1 VTHITIASVTI
12 YLHRHQ
18 AHRALELHA
27 IPSHFFRFWLWL
39 TTGQV
44 TKEWAAIHR
53 KHHAKCDTE
62 EDPHSPVTRGI
73 KKVLFEGAEL
83 YRAESKN
90 RKPWKSMAMAPRRL
104 DRAQRLHQAQPGRA
118 CRAAAVINFA
128 LFGVIGITI
137 WAIQMMWIP
146 ITAAGIINGLGHY
159 WGYRN
164 YDCADAATN
173 IIPFGILIG
182 GEELHNNHHTFATS
196 AKLSSKWYEFD
207 IGWAYIRALEMMGL
221 AKVKK
226 VAPEP
231 KFAKDKLVAD
241 LDTLQSVITNR
252 YDVMAKYAKS
262 VKHAFREE
270 LEHLKAQGRAGK
282 RFLKSSRKLLQRE
295 PAKLEASQKQQL
307 VELFKHSKALETM
320 HHMRVELG
328 AIWERSHSTRDQLL
342 HQLQDWCV
350 RAEASGIKSLQ
361 EFSLR
366 LRSYAFHRHRIAERA
381 VIFVREFRRVEH
393 IVQHGLQFRRVPRGA
408 VARPHV
414 DVMPDFAVLFWS
426 QRQAA
431 ESGPRFGVLHDVLPL
446 HAAMRAPLNLRA
458 FAGAGR
464 TPRSG
469 KTAISADELN
479 GRKVRAESRTRS
491 GRPRPDSPGNPGAP
505 TPDFRSG
512 PASFY
517 RSTPAR
523 PPPPRRAPHSARAAG
538 GRTAGRSDP

>member
-1 VTHITIASVTI
+1 MNLFGNILEFLDGGLIGLSAWQVVIYTLVVTHITIAAVTI

-73 KKVLFEGAEL
+73 KKVFFEGAEL

-90 RKPWKSMAMAPRRL
+90 LETMEKYGHGTPSDWIERNLYTRFSW
-104 DRAQRLHQAQPGRA
+104 QG
-118 CRAAAVINFA
+118 VILQLILNVA

-146 ITAAGIINGLGHY
+146 VMAAGVINGIGHW

-173 IIPFGILIG
+173 IFPWGILIG
-182 GEELHNNHHTFATS
+182 GEELHNNHHTYATS

-207 IGWAYIRALEMMGL
+207 IGWLYIRILETMGL

-231 KFAKDKLVAD
+231 KFAKDKLVID
-241 LDTLQSVITNR
+241 LDTLQSVIANR

-262 VKHAFREE
+262 VKHACRDEF
-270 LEHLKAQGRAGK
+270 EHLRHKNELQK
-282 RFLKSSRKLLQRE
+282 PFLRTSRKLLQRE
-295 PAKLEASQKQQL
+295 PAKLAEPQQQHL
-307 VELFKHSKALETM
+307 VELFQHSKALETM

-328 AIWERSHSTRDQLL
+328 AIWERSSSTREQLL

-350 RAEASGIKSLQ
+350 RAEKSGIKSLE
-361 EFSLR
+361 EFSMR
-366 LRSYAFHRHRIAERA
+366 LRSYA
-381 VIFVREFRRVEH
+381 
-393 IVQHGLQFRRVPRGA
+393 
-408 VARPHV
+408 
-414 DVMPDFAVLFWS
+414 
-426 QRQAA
+426 
-431 ESGPRFGVLHDVLPL
+431 
-446 HAAMRAPLNLRA
+446 
-458 FAGAGR
+458 
-464 TPRSG
+464 
-469 KTAISADELN
+469 
-479 GRKVRAESRTRS
+479 
-491 GRPRPDSPGNPGAP
+491 
-505 TPDFRSG
+505 
-512 PASFY
+512 
-517 RSTPAR
+517 
-523 PPPPRRAPHSARAAG
+523 
-538 GRTAGRSDP
+538 

>member
-1 VTHITIASVTI
+1 MSFSLNAVLDFLSNGVTRFTAWEVFFYTLAVTHITIASVTI

-73 KKVLFEGAEL
+73 KKVFWEGAEL

-90 RKPWKSMAMAPRRL
+90 LETMEKYGHGTPDDWIERNLYTRFSW
-104 DRAQRLHQAQPGRA
+104 QGV
-118 CRAAAVINFA
+118 AALLVINVM
-128 LFGVIGITI
+128 LFGVIGITV
-137 WAIQMMWIP
+137 WAVQMMWIP
-146 ITAAGIINGLGHY
+146 VTAAGIINGIGHY

-164 YDCADAATN
+164 YDCSDAATN

-207 IGWAYIRALEMMGL
+207 IGWGYIRALEMVGL

-226 VAPEP
+226 RAPEP
-231 KFAKDKLVAD
+231 KFAKGKVEAD
-241 LDTLQSVITNR
+241 FDTLQSVIANR

-262 VKHAFREE
+262 IKAAWHEE
-270 LEHLKAQGRAGK
+270 VEHLKDKAQLES

-295 PAKLEASQKQQL
+295 PGKLEAPQQQQL
-307 VELFKHSKALETM
+307 VELFQHSKALETM
-320 HHMRVELG
+320 HNMRVELG
-328 AIWERSHSTRDQLL
+328 VIWERSHFTRDQLL
-342 HQLQDWCV
+342 HKLQDWCN

-366 LRSYAFHRHRIAERA
+366 LRSYA
-381 VIFVREFRRVEH
+381 
-393 IVQHGLQFRRVPRGA
+393 
-408 VARPHV
+408 
-414 DVMPDFAVLFWS
+414 
-426 QRQAA
+426 
-431 ESGPRFGVLHDVLPL
+431 
-446 HAAMRAPLNLRA
+446 
-458 FAGAGR
+458 
-464 TPRSG
+464 
-469 KTAISADELN
+469 
-479 GRKVRAESRTRS
+479 
-491 GRPRPDSPGNPGAP
+491 
-505 TPDFRSG
+505 
-512 PASFY
+512 
-517 RSTPAR
+517 
-523 PPPPRRAPHSARAAG
+523 
-538 GRTAGRSDP
+538 

>member
-1 VTHITIASVTI
+1 MSFSNILHSVLEFLNTGLIDLSAWEVVLYTLVVTHITIASVTI

-73 KKVLFEGAEL
+73 KKVLLEGAEL

-90 RKPWKSMAMAPRRL
+90 KETMAKYGHGTPDDWIERNLYTKYSWAGVVAL
-104 DRAQRLHQAQPGRA
+104 LF
-118 CRAAAVINFA
+118 INFT

-137 WAIQMMWIP
+137 WAIQMLWIP

-164 YDCADAATN
+164 YDCSDAATN
-173 IIPFGILIG
+173 IFPFGILIG
-182 GEELHNNHHTFATS
+182 GEELHNNHHTHATS
-196 AKLSSKWYEFD
+196 AKLSSKWYEID
-207 IGWAYIRALEMMGL
+207 LGWGYIRALEMLGL

-231 KFAKDKLVAD
+231 KFAKGKTVAD

-262 VKHAFREE
+262 VKRAFHEE
-270 LEHLKAQGRAGK
+270 LEHLKHKAELEK

-295 PAKLEASQKQQL
+295 PAKLELSQKEQL
-307 VELFKHSKALETM
+307 IELFKHSKALETM
-320 HHMRVELG
+320 HQMRVELG
-328 AIWERSHSTRDQLL
+328 AIWERSHATRDQLL
-342 HQLQDWCV
+342 QQLQDWCA

-366 LRSYAFHRHRIAERA
+366 LRSYA
-381 VIFVREFRRVEH
+381 
-393 IVQHGLQFRRVPRGA
+393 
-408 VARPHV
+408 
-414 DVMPDFAVLFWS
+414 
-426 QRQAA
+426 
-431 ESGPRFGVLHDVLPL
+431 
-446 HAAMRAPLNLRA
+446 
-458 FAGAGR
+458 
-464 TPRSG
+464 
-469 KTAISADELN
+469 
-479 GRKVRAESRTRS
+479 
-491 GRPRPDSPGNPGAP
+491 
-505 TPDFRSG
+505 
-512 PASFY
+512 
-517 RSTPAR
+517 
-523 PPPPRRAPHSARAAG
+523 
-538 GRTAGRSDP
+538 